1 MKIKICGIRTIE
13 EARWAAASGA
23 DFLGFN
29 FYPPSPRYISV
40 TECCQIVQVLRSEMP
55 NPLLVG
61 VFVNQPP
68 QEVVEVMEGCNL
80 DLAQLSGD
88 ERLED
93 QTFLGERAYK
103 ALRLSKDVPMLAWDD
118 LDESIYRRKTPPAL
132 LVDASIPGEY
142 GGTGQLADWDLA
154 ASIAA
159 QKPIFLAG
167 GLTPS
172 NVAEAIRRVRPWGVD
187 VASGVE
193 ATPGKKDEA
202 KIKAFIQNAR
212 LAAEELREKR

>member
-1 MKIKICGIRTIE
+1 MKIKICGIRTVE

-29 FYPPSPRYISV
+29 FYPPSPRYIS
-40 TECCQIVQVLRSEMP
+40 TAECCHIVEVLRSEMP
-55 NPLLVG
+55 NIVLVG

-68 QEVVEVMEGCNL
+68 REVVEIMERCNL

-88 ERLED
+88 ESLED
-93 QTFLGERAYK
+93 QTILGERAYK
-103 ALRLSKDVPMLAWDD
+103 ALRISKRSPVLS
-118 LDESIYRRKTPPAL
+118 LDERVYRRKTPPAL
-132 LVDASIPGEY
+132 LVDASIAGEY

-167 GLTPS
+167 GLTPH

-193 ATPGKKDEA
+193 VTPGRKERAKIQAFIHNARQALKEVREA
-202 KIKAFIQNAR
+202 K
-212 LAAEELREKR
+212 

>member
-1 MKIKICGIRTIE
+1 MKIKICGIRTVE

-29 FYPPSPRYISV
+29 FYPPSPRHIS
-40 TECCQIVQVLRSEMP
+40 TAECCHIAEVLRSEMP
-55 NPLLVG
+55 NIVLVG

-68 QEVVEVMEGCNL
+68 REVVEIMERCNL

-88 ERLED
+88 ESLED
-93 QTFLGERAYK
+93 QTILGERAYK
-103 ALRLSKDVPMLAWDD
+103 ALRISKRSPVLS
-118 LDESIYRRKTPPAL
+118 LDERVYRRKTPPAL
-132 LVDASIPGEY
+132 LVDASIAGEY

-167 GLTPS
+167 GLTPH

-193 ATPGKKDEA
+193 VTPGRKERAKIQAFIHNARQAFKEVREA
-202 KIKAFIQNAR
+202 K
-212 LAAEELREKR
+212 

>member
-1 MKIKICGIRTIE
+1 MKIKICGIKTIE

-40 TECCQIVQVLRSEMP
+40 AECCQIVQVLRSEMP
-55 NPLLVG
+55 NTVLVG
-61 VFVNQPP
+61 VFVNHTPR
-68 QEVVEVMEGCNL
+68 EIVEVMERCNL

-88 ERLED
+88 EGLED

-103 ALRLSKDVPMLAWDD
+103 ALRISKRIPVLS
-118 LDESIYRRKTPPAL
+118 LDEQVYRRKTPPAL
-132 LVDASIPGEY
+132 LVDASIAGEY

-167 GLTPS
+167 GLTPH
-172 NVAEAIRRVRPWGVD
+172 NVAEAIQRVKPWGVD

-193 ATPGKKDEA
+193 AAPGRKERAKIQAFIHNARQAFKEVREA
-202 KIKAFIQNAR
+202 K
-212 LAAEELREKR
+212 